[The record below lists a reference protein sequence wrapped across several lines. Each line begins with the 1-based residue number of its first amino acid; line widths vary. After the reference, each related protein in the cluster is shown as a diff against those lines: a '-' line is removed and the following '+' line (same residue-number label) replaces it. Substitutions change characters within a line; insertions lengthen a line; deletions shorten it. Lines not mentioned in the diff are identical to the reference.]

1 MKSTCL
7 KITSIASR
15 ITTGLS
21 LMSIMLVSP
30 PAVAQTDRHEALLL
44 HAARV
49 FDGHNMRTN
58 TSIQVV
64 NGKVTQIGPR
74 GSFTSGDAKVI
85 DLGDAT
91 ILPGFIELHAH
102 LSFQRVP
109 ADTVLKHGIT
119 TIRDVG
125 GPVHKPYGGNG
136 ALRVLT
142 SGPII
147 TAPGGYPIP
156 LTGEKNIATPVS
168 TEKEARETVRHL
180 IDAGAVVIKI
190 ALEPGGEPGAPW
202 SGGHVHGHH
211 HDAPAAAHGHAYH
224 SLPNHEPPS
233 HEPTSDKPAKHA
245 HSFHPHPNTGF
256 NTAWPLLPESI
267 VKAIVDE
274 AHANKRKVTAHV
286 AEAKGAEIAINAGV
300 DEWAHVPCDI
310 IPELLLKKAVS
321 QGVKIVT
328 TLDTLSKCPGVAH
341 NARGWREQGGEL
353 LYGAEIAH
361 PDIPRGIDAQELMFM
376 MQMGNMETLEVLRAA
391 TSKAGEHLGLPLL
404 GTLQPGAPAD
414 LIAVRN
420 DPTHNLKNL
429 EYPDLVISGGEIVLN
444 NFPAIF
450 RPRAAAGDRYR
461 ANFAR

>member
-1 MKSTCL
+1 MKNTCL
-7 KITSIASR
+7 KITSLASR
-15 ITTGLS
+15 ITAGLS
-21 LMSIMLVSP
+21 LMSIMLASP
-30 PAVAQTDRHEALLL
+30 PAVAQTGKHEALLL

-49 FDGHNMRTN
+49 FDGHRMRTN
-58 TSIQVV
+58 TSIQIM
-64 NGKVTQIGPR
+64 NGKVAQIGPR
-74 GSFTSGDAKVI
+74 GSFAPGNAKVV

-156 LTGEKNIATPVS
+156 LTGEKNIAIPVS
-168 TEKEARETVRHL
+168 TEKEARETVRNL

-211 HDAPAAAHGHAYH
+211 HDNHVAAHGHAH
-224 SLPNHEPPS
+224 QEPPNHEPSS
-233 HEPTSDKPAKHA
+233 HEPRGDKPAKPA
-245 HSFHPHPNTGF
+245 HSSHPHPNTPDTGS
-256 NTAWPLLPESI
+256 NPAWPLLPESI
-267 VKAIVDE
+267 VKAIVNE
-274 AHANKRKVTAHV
+274 AHANKRRVTAHI
-286 AEAKGAEIAINAGV
+286 AETKGAEIAINAGV
-300 DEWAHVPCDI
+300 DEWAHIPCDI
-310 IPELLLKKAVS
+310 ISEPLLKKAVS

-341 NARGWREQGGEL
+341 NARVWREKGGEL

-361 PDIPRGIDAQELMFM
+361 PDVPRGIDAQELMFM

-404 GTLQPGAPAD
+404 GTLQAGAPAD
-414 LIAVRN
+414 LIAVRG

-429 EYPDLVISGGEIVLN
+429 EYPNLVISGGEIVLN
-444 NFPAIF
+444 DFPIISQ
-450 RPRAAAGDRYR
+450 PRATAGDR
-461 ANFAR
+461 